1 MYNLNKLLYMSTN
14 HDSYTTSISNFV
26 QWAADRIEQEIE
38 TNKRCEEEHGSA
50 EVFKDSHRLSYS
62 LSDSDKHNYIKE
74 VDMNSTLNPSLTKP
88 AICEM
93 SGVHFTTYY
102 KWKRQ
107 LTKKGIIK

>member
-1 MYNLNKLLYMSTN
+1 MSSN

-26 QWAADRIEQEIE
+26 RWAADRIEQEIE
-38 TNKRCEEEHGSA
+38 TNERCEEEHGSA
-50 EVFKDSHRLSYS
+50 EVFKDSHRLPYG

-74 VDMNSTLNPSLTKP
+74 VERVSKANPSFTKP
-88 AICEM
+88 AVCEM